1 MLVIPLNLAHL
12 MLLILFL
19 QMMRLVVALVPLVLT
34 LKRMLFV
41 YPILCWLHLLQ
52 APKPEPAALPDQHG
66 ILQLMP
72 VFHQPAEKDNSTVL
86 HRRNV
91 SQDEALVIT
100 PSVSMMEFAHEK
112 NLVSVQIVST
122 DEQMTK
128 TSVVS

>member
-1 MLVIPLNLAHL
+1 MYGLAVRLLRLEMVLPVMMAQLALPPSHMLYVFPFLPHQSHL
-12 MLLILFL
+12 
-19 QMMRLVVALVPLVLT
+19 QP
-34 LKRMLFV
+34 
-41 YPILCWLHLLQ
+41 PQ
-52 APKPEPAALPDQHG
+52 PSKPEPAALPDQLG
-66 ILQLMP
+66 TLQLMP